1 MVERCYNHHK
11 IDTNLQHY
19 FELFITLSLEI
30 QIRVDDNVGELNKFG
45 NLCKMPLDSIN
56 QEFGAHKHAAINSA
70 NCITNLTLG
79 VDVTVEHL

>member
-45 NLCKMPLDSIN
+45 NLCRMPLDSIN

-79 VDVTVEHL
+79 VDVNVEHL